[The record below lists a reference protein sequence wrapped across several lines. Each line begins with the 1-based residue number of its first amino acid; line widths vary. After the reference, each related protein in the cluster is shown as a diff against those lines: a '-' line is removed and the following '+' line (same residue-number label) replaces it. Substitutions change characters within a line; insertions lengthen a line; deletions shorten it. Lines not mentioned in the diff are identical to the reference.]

1 MPHRALLVAL
11 CFLLQLLPL
20 ASAHAA
26 KDELVIGMT
35 QFSTTLH
42 PRIESMLAKTYV
54 LAMTLRPVTAYD
66 KDWNLVCMLCT
77 ELPTLENGLARLEDL
92 PDGKKGVALTYTLQ
106 PKATWGDGKPV
117 TSADVAFTV
126 EAGKHGQSG
135 FGDTELFKRI
145 RTIDIKDDKTFIVH
159 FDRVTFNY
167 NAFAL
172 EPLPA
177 HLEKPLFEQGAIDY
191 RNRTLYD
198 TAPATAGL
206 YFGPYRITEV
216 SRGAHVVL
224 ERNPTWYGPPPQFKR
239 IILKTIENT
248 AALEANLLS
257 GGIDY
262 IAGELGLSLDQGV
275 AFEKRHQG
283 KFDVSFK
290 PGLVFEHM
298 DVNLSSPLMADK
310 RVRQALLYGLD
321 REAMSRQ
328 LFDGR
333 QPVALSNVNP
343 LDWVYTADVKTYPYD
358 PKAAAALLDA
368 AGWTLQGA
376 VRRNAAGEALVVELM
391 TTAGNRSRE
400 LVEQVIQSQWKALGI
415 ETRIRNE
422 PARVFF
428 GETVTRRKFAHLAL
442 FAWMSAPES
451 VPRTTLHSEGI
462 TTAANNWTGQNFTGY
477 SNPRMD
483 QLIDAIEVELDKG
496 KRKALWA
503 ELQQIYA
510 EDLPALPLYFRADP
524 FLIPKWLKGIEPT
537 GHQFVTTLWVEQ
549 WRAE

>member
-1 MPHRALLVAL
+1 
-11 CFLLQLLPL
+11 
-20 ASAHAA
+20 
-26 KDELVIGMT
+26 
-35 QFSTTLH
+35 
-42 PRIESMLAKTYV
+42 
-54 LAMTLRPVTAYD
+54 
-66 KDWNLVCMLCT
+66 
-77 ELPTLENGLARLEDL
+77 
-92 PDGKKGVALTYTLQ
+92 
-106 PKATWGDGKPV
+106 
-117 TSADVAFTV
+117 
-126 EAGKHGQSG
+126 
-135 FGDTELFKRI
+135 
-145 RTIDIKDDKTFIVH
+145 
-159 FDRVTFNY
+159 
-167 NAFAL
+167 
-172 EPLPA
+172 
-177 HLEKPLFEQGAIDY
+177 
-191 RNRTLYD
+191 
-198 TAPATAGL
+198 
-206 YFGPYRITEV
+206 
-216 SRGAHVVL
+216 
-224 ERNPTWYGPPPQFKR
+224 
-239 IILKTIENT
+239 
-248 AALEANLLS
+248 
-257 GGIDY
+257 
-262 IAGELGLSLDQGV
+262 
-275 AFEKRHQG
+275 
-283 KFDVSFK
+283 
-290 PGLVFEHM
+290 
-298 DVNLSSPLMADK
+298 MADK

>member
-1 MPHRALLVAL
+1 MPLRALIIAL
-11 CFLLQLLPL
+11 CVLLPL
-20 ASAHAA
+20 GSARAA

-35 QFSTTLH
+35 QYPTTLH

-54 LAMTLRPVTAYD
+54 LAMTLRPITAYD
-66 KDWNLVCMLCT
+66 KDWKLVCLLCT
-77 ELPTLENGLARLEDL
+77 VLPTLENGLARLEDL

-106 PKATWGDGKPV
+106 PKATWGDGVPV
-117 TSADVAFTV
+117 TSADVAFTIA
-126 EAGKHGQSG
+126 AGQNAQSG
-135 FGDTELFKRI
+135 FGDTEIFKRI
-145 RTIDIKDDKTFIVH
+145 RAIDIMDDKSFVVH
-159 FDRVTFNY
+159 FDRVTYDY
-167 NAFAL
+167 NALAI
-172 EPLPA
+172 EPLPV
-177 HLEKPLFEQGAIDY
+177 HLERPLFDQGAAEY

-198 TAPATAGL
+198 TAPNTPGL

-216 SRGAHVVL
+216 SRGSHVVL

-239 IILKTIENT
+239 IIIKTIENT
-248 AALEANLLS
+248 ASLEANLLS

-262 IAGELGLSLDQGV
+262 ISGELGLSLDQGV
-275 AFEKRHQG
+275 AFEKRHRNQ
-283 KFDVSFK
+283 FNVIFK
-290 PGLVFEHM
+290 PGLVYEHM
-298 DVNLSSPLMADK
+298 DVNLSSPVLADK

-333 QPVALSNVNP
+333 QPVAQSSVNP
-343 LDWVYTADVKTYPYD
+343 LDWVYSAQVKPYPYD

-368 AGWTLQGA
+368 AGWTLHDG
-376 VRRNAAGEALVVELM
+376 VRRNAQGEALVFELM

-415 ETRIRNE
+415 ETRLRNE

-428 GETVTRRKFAHLAL
+428 GETVTRRKFTNLAL

-451 VPRTTLHSEGI
+451 VPRTTLHSDSI
-462 TTAANNWTGQNFTGY
+462 TSAANNWTGQNFTGY
-477 SNPRMD
+477 ADPRMD
-483 QLIDAIEVELDKG
+483 HLIDAIEVELDKD

-503 ELQQIYA
+503 ELQAIYA
-510 EDLPALPLYFRADP
+510 EDLPALPLFFRADP
-524 FLIPKWLKGIEPT
+524 FIIPKWLKGIEPT

>member
-1 MPHRALLVAL
+1 MPLRALVVAL
-11 CFLLQLLPL
+11 CVLLPF
-20 ASAHAA
+20 ASARAA

-35 QFSTTLH
+35 QYPTTLH
-42 PRIESMLAKTYV
+42 PRIESMLAKTYI
-54 LAMTLRPVTAYD
+54 LAMTLRPITAYD
-66 KDWNLVCMLCT
+66 KDWKLVCMLCT

-92 PDGKKGVALTYTLQ
+92 PDGKMGVALTYTLQ
-106 PKATWGDGKPV
+106 AKATWSDGRPV

-135 FGDTELFKRI
+135 FGDTEVFKRI
-145 RTIDIKDDKTFIVH
+145 RSVDIQSDKTFTVH
-159 FDRVTFNY
+159 FDRVTFDY
-167 NAFAL
+167 NALAL

-177 HLEKPLFEQGAIDY
+177 HLERPLFEQGAADY

-198 TAPATAGL
+198 TAPSTPGL
-206 YFGPYRITEV
+206 YFGPYRVAQV

-224 ERNPTWYGPPPQFKR
+224 ERNPTWYGPPPQFHR
-239 IILKTIENT
+239 IVVKTIENT
-248 AALEANLLS
+248 ATLEANLLS

-275 AFEKRHQG
+275 AFERRHRG
-283 KFDVSFK
+283 SYDVTFK
-290 PGLVFEHM
+290 PGLVYEHM
-298 DVNLSSPLMADK
+298 DVNLSAPLLADK
-310 RVRQALLYGLD
+310 RVRQALMYGLD

-333 QPVALSNVNP
+333 QPVARSNVNP
-343 LDWVYTADVKTYPYD
+343 LDWVYTGEVRHYPYD
-358 PKAAAALLDA
+358 PKAAAALLDE
-368 AGWTLQGA
+368 AGWTLQDA
-376 VRRNAAGEALVVELM
+376 VRRNRAGEALVVELM

-415 ETRIRNE
+415 ETRLRNE

-428 GETVTRRKFAHLAL
+428 GETVTKRKFPHLAL

-451 VPRTTLHSEGI
+451 VPRTTLHSTSI

-483 QLIDAIEVELDKG
+483 QLIDAIEVELDKD
-496 KRKALWA
+496 KRRTLWA
-503 ELQQIYA
+503 ELQTIYA
-510 EDLPALPLYFRADP
+510 EDLPALPLFFRADP
-524 FLIPKWLKGIEPT
+524 FIIPKWLKGIEPT
-537 GHQFVTTLWVEQ
+537 GHQFVTTLWVER
-549 WRAE
+549 WRPE